1 MATGFHWNE
10 LYAWHDTGTGSAYL
24 STGGLVE
31 PEQHGESP
39 ATKRRLRNLLDV
51 TGLLDQTVAI
61 PGRKANQEELQRV
74 HTVEY
79 VERVKRESEEG
90 GGDGGELAPFGAG
103 GYEIALLSTGGAI
116 ATLEA
121 IAPPVERD
129 RKSIRLNS
137 SHTIQSRMPSS
148 A

>member
-10 LYAWHDTGTGSAYL
+10 LYAWHDTGTGSGYM

-51 TGLLDQTVAI
+51 TGLLERRLQL
-61 PGRKANQEELQRV
+61 PGREATEEEILRV
-74 HTVEY
+74 HTPAY
-79 VERVKRESEEG
+79 LERIKRESEAG

-103 GYEIALLSTGGAI
+103 GYGICALSGGGGGRA
-116 ATLEA
+116 AAGGWEG
-121 IAPPVERD
+121 
-129 RKSIRLNS
+129 
-137 SHTIQSRMPSS
+137 
-148 A
+148 